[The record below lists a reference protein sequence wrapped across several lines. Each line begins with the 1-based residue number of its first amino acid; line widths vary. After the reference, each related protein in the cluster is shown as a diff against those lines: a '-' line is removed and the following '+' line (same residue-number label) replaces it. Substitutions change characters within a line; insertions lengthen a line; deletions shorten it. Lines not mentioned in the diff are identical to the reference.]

1 MQENT
6 KRPAKATEIPGERV
20 LTWHEASWVMAAW
33 ISSRQYWWPAVKWL
47 TQLDFTKTSLPEGIA
62 EIAHSCRTM
71 FNYLI
76 RWPSWIL
83 TLKWNRITSHV
94 CSQVLRKYPVT
105 KLFQA
110 LNVLDADSWKW
121 ELAPVTV
128 PLGCHLTMAWSNHL
142 KKEPCW
148 AVGKLAPPIW
158 TAMIKSFKGS
168 MVQYFNTQQ
177 YCQRTLWENPLES
190 VYEFLI
196 SPICNWFLFWIQGY
210 YKGQACFSEE
220 AVL

>member
-20 LTWHEASWVMAAW
+20 LTWHEASWVMAVW

-142 KKEPCW
+142 RKEPCW
-148 AVGKLAPPIW
+148 
-158 TAMIKSFKGS
+158 
-168 MVQYFNTQQ
+168 Q
-177 YCQRTLWENPLES
+177 LES
-190 VYEFLI
+190 MLLQYELLWL
-196 SPICNWFLFWIQGY
+196 NRL
-210 YKGQACFSEE
+210 KK
-220 AVL
+220 V